1 MYGCALPGRTYT
13 GRRLLDP
20 LPSTLVGQIRDG
32 GPRLV
37 LAVWEQVLL
46 LPRGVGYV
54 GQYDVLLGR
63 LA

>member
-1 MYGCALPGRTYT
+1 MAALFPCGHTP
-13 GRRLLDP
+13 DAD
-20 LPSTLVGQIRDG
+20 SSACTLVGQIRDG
-32 GPRLV
+32 RPRLV

-54 GQYDVLLGR
+54 GQHDVLLGR